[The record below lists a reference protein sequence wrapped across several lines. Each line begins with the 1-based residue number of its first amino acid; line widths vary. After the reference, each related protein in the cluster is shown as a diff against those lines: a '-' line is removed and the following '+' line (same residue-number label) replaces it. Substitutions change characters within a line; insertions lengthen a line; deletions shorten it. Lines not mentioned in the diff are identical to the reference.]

1 MKNDKKYTK
10 INVKQKNK
18 APQKVKVKF
27 EINAKQIKLELI
39 EALRILPK
47 ADFRKVIRAT
57 RQLRLAD
64 TIANR
69 AIGGVDE

>member
-1 MKNDKKYTK
+1 MENDKKFTK

-18 APQKVKVKF
+18 APQKVKVRF
-27 EINAKQIKLELI
+27 EIGAREIKLQLV
-39 EALRILPK
+39 EALRNLPK